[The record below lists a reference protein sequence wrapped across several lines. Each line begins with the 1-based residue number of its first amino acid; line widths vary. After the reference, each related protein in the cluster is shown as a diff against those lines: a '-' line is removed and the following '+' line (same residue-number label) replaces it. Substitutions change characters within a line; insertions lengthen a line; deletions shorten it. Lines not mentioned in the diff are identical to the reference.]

1 MAKTALQQP
10 QQPQQQEMTQQP
22 QQPQP
27 ATIMVRRNMEMT
39 AQPPQQQQ
47 QQEMTQQQ
55 PQQQL
60 VMTTMTRRM
69 VTKRTEKDLMMNPT
83 TDLAMAVKRVM
94 AMAKTAV
101 ATGTAAVVVAAA
113 TTNKTI

>member
-1 MAKTALQQP
+1 
-10 QQPQQQEMTQQP
+10 
-22 QQPQP
+22 
-27 ATIMVRRNMEMT
+27 
-39 AQPPQQQQ
+39 
-47 QQEMTQQQ
+47 
-55 PQQQL
+55 
-60 VMTTMTRRM
+60 M

>member
-1 MAKTALQQP
+1 
-10 QQPQQQEMTQQP
+10 
-22 QQPQP
+22 
-27 ATIMVRRNMEMT
+27 
-39 AQPPQQQQ
+39 
-47 QQEMTQQQ
+47 MTQQQ